1 MVLWIS
7 DAAVDHYEEV
17 DTGHEFLSVYVGID
31 PTLSFA
37 PADDDAFRAFLLD
50 RIAFFVSRSQIDSQD
65 GARLR
70 AACDRA

>member
-7 DAAVDHYEEV
+7 DAGLDHYEEV

-31 PTLSFA
+31 PSLSFA
-37 PADDDAFRAFLLD
+37 PADDDSLRTFLLD
-50 RIAFFVSRSQIDSQD
+50 RIAFFFTRSGIDSRD

-70 AACDRA
+70 AACNEG